1 MENPK
6 QPIIDKLNSLIAY
19 AEDGKM
25 GYEAAANNAAD
36 EKMKILFQH
45 LSNERAT
52 YVADLQKEVNK
63 MGGNPENNGGP
74 MGALHRV
81 WLDVK
86 SLFASGN
93 KEAIINTCI
102 TGEEAVIAEYESI
115 LEQMSFEEPLK
126 HIVTR
131 QLQGVKM
138 ALSIIQ
144 AHVPVPT
151 T

>member
-36 EKMKILFQH
+36 EKMKILFQR
-45 LSNERAT
+45 LSNERAN
-52 YVADLQKEVNK
+52 YVTDLQKEVGK

-102 TGEEAVIAEYESI
+102 TGEEATVAEYESA
-115 LEQMSFEEPLK
+115 LEQMNFEEPLK
-126 HIVTR
+126 HLVTK

-138 ALSIIQ
+138 ALAIIQ
-144 AHVPVPT
+144 AHVPMPT